1 MRWVRRF
8 AFSAWLLV
16 GSVQAAA
23 TEVNTA
29 TLAQLESIT
38 GVGPALAQRILD
50 ARARGAFTDWRDLQA
65 RVAGVGASSAAKLS
79 AAGLVVN
86 GQPFV
91 AAPAAASKPRRAA
104 P

>member
-1 MRWVRRF
+1 MSLLRRF
-8 AFSAWLLV
+8 AVLVWLLAS
-16 GSVQAAA
+16 SVHAAP
-23 TEVNTA
+23 TEVNRA

-50 ARARGAFTDWRDLQA
+50 ARERGAFIDWRDLQA
-65 RVAGVGASSAAKLS
+65 RVAGVGPGSAAKLS